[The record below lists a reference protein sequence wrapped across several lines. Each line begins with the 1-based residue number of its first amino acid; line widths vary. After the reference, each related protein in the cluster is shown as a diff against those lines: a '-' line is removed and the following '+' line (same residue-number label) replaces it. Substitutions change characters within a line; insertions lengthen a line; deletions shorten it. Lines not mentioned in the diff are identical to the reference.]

1 MARGIF
7 TFDGNIGQTPEI
19 RFQPGNER
27 SEGQPRPLLKL
38 TVKYDRLVKSNH
50 PDRLYDDKG
59 GFWVNVDYWKN
70 NAEEVAKLLKKGMRV
85 RVEGELR
92 IDTWEDKNNPGQM
105 QSGMA
110 LTAETI
116 TIVPSRIELIEMKSS
131 QAATAQNAPIE
142 NYNNDMMGVN

>member
-7 TFDGNIGQTPEI
+7 IFDGNVGQVPEL
-19 RFQPGNER
+19 RWQPANER

-70 NAEEVAKLLKKGMRV
+70 NAEDVAKLLKKGMRI

-116 TIVPSRIELIEMKSS
+116 TIVPSRIESIGMKSS
-131 QAATAQNAPIE
+131 QVVTNQAPPIDRYADE
-142 NYNNDMMGVN
+142 MMDD

>member
-7 TFDGNIGQTPEI
+7 IFDGNVGQVPEL
-19 RFQPGNER
+19 RWQPANER

-70 NAEEVAKLLKKGMRV
+70 NADDVAKLLKKGMRI

-116 TIVPSRIELIEMKSS
+116 TIVPSRIESIGMKSS
-131 QAATAQNAPIE
+131 QVVTNQAPPIDHYSDE
-142 NYNNDMMGVN
+142 MMND